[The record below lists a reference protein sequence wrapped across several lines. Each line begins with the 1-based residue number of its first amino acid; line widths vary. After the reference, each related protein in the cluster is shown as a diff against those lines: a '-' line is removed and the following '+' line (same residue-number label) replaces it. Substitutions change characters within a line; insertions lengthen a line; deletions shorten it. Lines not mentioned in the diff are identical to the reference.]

1 MNMDYKELEKLV
13 ITGHDIEFEYNNNKY
28 SIIKGPEGFNF
39 SDIQNKNNVKIYSNV
54 MELLIKSSIN
64 GKKLSDISKDMKN
77 IVVY

>member
-1 MNMDYKELEKLV
+1 MDYKELEKLV